1 MRYIKVLIL
10 AVAFVVSM
18 IFFIQNTPIFS
29 QTLQL
34 QLEVLDYRWTS
45 VAMPIYLVILLSFF
59 LGAVLST
66 LYFFV
71 EKLRLASQL
80 SSANSKVKKL
90 EDEIAKLRAEAP
102 APTPSF
108 AAFPKT
114 ASESDKNGEQASS

>member
-10 AVAFVVSM
+10 AVAFVISM
-18 IFFIQNTPIFS
+18 VFFVQNTPIFS

-59 LGAVLST
+59 LGAILST

-71 EKLRLASQL
+71 EKLRLSAQL
-80 SSANSKVKKL
+80 SSATSKVKKL
-90 EDEIAKLRAEAP
+90 EDEVAKLRADAP
-102 APTPSF
+102 AAAPTYS
-108 AAFPKT
+108 AF
-114 ASESDKNGEQASS
+114 SSSASSAADAEKGGE

>member
-18 IFFIQNTPIFS
+18 IFFVQNTPIFS

-34 QLEVLDYRWTS
+34 QLEVLDFRWTS

-59 LGAVLST
+59 LGAILST

-71 EKLRLASQL
+71 EKLRLSAQL
-80 SSANSKVKKL
+80 STATAKVRKL
-90 EDEIAKLRAEAP
+90 EDEVAKLR
-102 APTPSF
+102 
-108 AAFPKT
+108 
-114 ASESDKNGEQASS
+114 SESAASAAPSYSALSSSSTATETAKEGE

>member
-18 IFFIQNTPIFS
+18 IFFVQNTPIFS

-34 QLEVLDYRWTS
+34 QLEVLDFRWTS

-59 LGAVLST
+59 LGAILST

-71 EKLRLASQL
+71 EKLRLSAQL
-80 SSANSKVKKL
+80 STATSKVRKL
-90 EDEIAKLRAEAP
+90 EDEVAKLR
-102 APTPSF
+102 
-108 AAFPKT
+108 
-114 ASESDKNGEQASS
+114 SESAASAAPSYSAFSSSSTATETTKEGE